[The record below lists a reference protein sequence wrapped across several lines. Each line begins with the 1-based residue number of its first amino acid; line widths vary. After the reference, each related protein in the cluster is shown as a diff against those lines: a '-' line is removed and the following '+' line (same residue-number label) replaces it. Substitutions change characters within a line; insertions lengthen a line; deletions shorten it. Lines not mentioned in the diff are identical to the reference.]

1 VIYKRGDE
9 RTMHVIFA
17 EYMKLLEALYA
28 DFEKAISGLPVEALD
43 WVPGTDMNSL
53 AVLIV
58 HTTGA
63 TRYLV
68 GDVAGGLPS
77 NRDRAGEFQVS
88 GLDEA
93 ALKARLA
100 ESREFTRSVL
110 EKLSPDDLTQTRFMA
125 DRNRTYVFAESVFH
139 ALDHIG
145 LHVGHAQMTRQL
157 WDQRKA

>member
-1 VIYKRGDE
+1 
-9 RTMHVIFA
+9 MHPIFA
-17 EYMKLLEALYA
+17 EYMKLLEALYG
-28 DFEKAISGLPVEALD
+28 DFEKAIAGLPVEALD
-43 WVPGTDMNSL
+43 WIPGSDMNSL

-68 GDVAGGLPS
+68 GDVAGGQPS
-77 NRDRAGEFQVS
+77 NRNRAAEFQVS

-93 ALKARLA
+93 ALKARLH
-100 ESREFTRSVL
+100 ESCEFVRGVL
-110 EKLSPDDLTQTRFMA
+110 EKLTLDDLTQSRYMA
-125 DRNRTYVFAESVFH
+125 DRDRTYVFAEAIFH

-157 WDQRKA
+157 WDQRRT